1 MKSLDKNSLIE
12 EIDKQLEHL
21 RTVRALF
28 PYLDDNAIGKKNF
41 NTAPYY
47 QNLGF
52 NINFGCSK
60 KLERA
65 DVDKINSTGHW
76 INQNYVIRIYSLLEE
91 HNVLS
96 NKIGIDKN
104 IDGWKEVDL
113 IRRLRH
119 KFAHSKGRYN
129 PKNKDSKELYEQIS
143 KHFSL
148 TNIKPPS
155 KATEFPLS
163 IDKVLEPLTAGCK
176 KYISN
181 LDSKNLN

>member
-1 MKSLDKNSLIE
+1 MKSLDKNSVIE
-12 EIDKQLEHL
+12 EIDKQLEYL
-21 RTVRALF
+21 LTVRALF

-52 NINFGCSK
+52 NITFEFTKVLEK
-60 KLERA
+60 K

-76 INQNYVIRIYSLLEE
+76 INQNYIIRIYSLLEAY
-91 HNVLS
+91 NILS
-96 NKIGIDKN
+96 DQKRIDQK

-113 IRRLRH
+113 IRRLRN
-119 KFAHSKGRYN
+119 KFAHSSGRYN
-129 PKNKDSKELYEQIS
+129 PNDKDSKELYEQIS

-148 TNIKPPS
+148 NNTNS
-155 KATEFPLS
+155 SVDATEFPLS